1 MLTVIAIGLLSAL
14 ALGLLQV
21 PRTPLTV
28 SRSEAVRRVLRHIA
42 RRPIA
47 QLADADA
54 AVVRGE
60 AVAVDD
66 PLVAPLSGRRCI
78 GYHLLIRDRTLG
90 EILVDHARC
99 ARCVP
104 VPGELRRGSPRRRR
118 RVREADVRR
127 GRETARAAGRG
138 ARGGRPR
145 RRLATRTCGP
155 RSAASAPRWR
165 RCRRIERDLGGRRRE
180 LHAGVL
186 PRTAAIA
193 GNAHGHLPRPAQLR
207 LATTSEASPGR
218 DGPDPHRKQISL
230 IVS

>member
-99 ARCVP
+99 ARFIIVDDT
-104 VPGELRRGSPRRRR
+104 GEVL
-118 RVREADVRR
+118 VRSEGLEFAAIEAPPMFV
-127 GRETARAAGRG
+127 AW
-138 ARGGRPR
+138 P
-145 RRLATRTCGP
+145 LPP
-155 RSAASAPRWR
+155 RSGNRASSWSRCSR
-165 RCRRIERDLGGRRRE
+165 R
-180 LHAGVL
+180 
-186 PRTAAIA
+186 
-193 GNAHGHLPRPAQLR
+193 
-207 LATTSEASPGR
+207 
-218 DGPDPHRKQISL
+218 
-230 IVS
+230 

>member
-99 ARCVP
+99 ARFIIVDDTGEVLVRSEGLEFAAIEAPPMFVAWPLPPPIARWVP
-104 VPGELRRGSPRRRR
+104 PSWRGKTVVITEGVLLPGAPVAACGVMQTTIAAGELYREGRAHRVLVTSPTFPL
-118 RVREADVRR
+118 V
-127 GRETARAAGRG
+127 
-138 ARGGRPR
+138 
-145 RRLATRTCGP
+145 
-155 RSAASAPRWR
+155 ASPD
-165 RCRRIERDLGGRRRE
+165 RDLEEPSPNPVRPEE
-180 LHAGVL
+180 LRDL
-186 PRTAAIA
+186 P
-193 GNAHGHLPRPAQLR
+193 
-207 LATTSEASPGR
+207 AS
-218 DGPDPHRKQISL
+218 
-230 IVS
+230 